1 MSSSDSSKQNL
12 SAAYE
17 LLKQWMDIGEAD
29 SFEKLGPAA
38 VYKTSVVLWLML
50 FQRLNPGA
58 SLRDSV
64 LHFVETA
71 PEELK
76 TNKRLRD
83 GSLSTGTGS
92 FSDAKHRLTLKT
104 ALWFQDRVASSII
117 NSTPPSWGDQR
128 VFLIDGTTFSLSP
141 TPNLQKKYPPASNQ
155 HGEGVWP
162 IANIA
167 FAHELSS
174 GASLPPEIGAMYGPD
189 AVSETKLAR
198 SLIERLPARSV
209 VMADAGF
216 GIFSTAFHAKQNG
229 HNFVMRMQKVRFNR
243 IRKEAV
249 LIGTTE
255 NSKSY
260 QVDWTP
266 SQKERANNPD
276 LPESCCIPC
285 RIHEIEIGYKN
296 TIYICEDI
304 KASVGQLLDLYW
316 QRYDIE
322 IDIRNIKV
330 VIGTEEIRAKTVEM
344 FLKEFALSM
353 VAYNLTTQLRRES
366 AKIANCVPRE
376 LSFTGIWSV
385 YRHSLQGIEVRDPS
399 EWQSRLERALKLGAK
414 QKLPKRPGRSYP
426 REAYGK
432 RPKTTHVKKRKKRKT
447 SEDSNPDKTK

>member
-1 MSSSDSSKQNL
+1 
-12 SAAYE
+12 
-17 LLKQWMDIGEAD
+17 
-29 SFEKLGPAA
+29 
-38 VYKTSVVLWLML
+38 
-50 FQRLNPGA
+50 
-58 SLRDSV
+58 
-64 LHFVETA
+64 
-71 PEELK
+71 
-76 TNKRLRD
+76 
-83 GSLSTGTGS
+83 
-92 FSDAKHRLTLKT
+92 
-104 ALWFQDRVASSII
+104 
-117 NSTPPSWGDQR
+117 
-128 VFLIDGTTFSLSP
+128 
-141 TPNLQKKYPPASNQ
+141 
-155 HGEGVWP
+155 
-162 IANIA
+162 
-167 FAHELSS
+167 
-174 GASLPPEIGAMYGPD
+174 
-189 AVSETKLAR
+189 
-198 SLIERLPARSV
+198 
-209 VMADAGF
+209 
-216 GIFSTAFHAKQNG
+216 
-229 HNFVMRMQKVRFNR
+229 MQKVRFNR

-276 LPESCCIPC
+276 LPESCRIPC